1 MDCYEKFEQQIKEA
15 AEEFRK
21 IDKKETIRLVSHIDA
36 DGISACSLFVK
47 FLNNQSMKY
56 SVSTIQNLTKEVI
69 LGIAKEPYKYVVFT
83 DLASGMMTDVSIMLR
98 EKKVLIL
105 DHHEPEL
112 KNSEFKNISIVN
124 PHFAGIDGGKEVSG
138 SGVVYMFTK
147 EIDSKMEEFAHVA
160 LIGAIGDSQE
170 SNGFPYLNNKI
181 LETAVLKKKV
191 EIKIGLRL
199 FGAQTRPLHKV
210 LEYSTDPYIPG
221 ISGSESGAIQFL
233 QQIGIQPKN
242 GSGWKK
248 VGHLTEEEMKS
259 LVAGIIMQRFG
270 ETNPED
276 VLGNIYILTEE
287 KEESPT
293 KEIREFATL
302 LNACGRMGKA
312 SLGIGACLG
321 DPKIKEKAIRSM
333 DEYKKE
339 IISAMRW
346 FESNKGNGY
355 VTHADG
361 YIIINA
367 KDQIMPTLIGTLA
380 SMISKSN
387 STKDGTFILSM
398 AQILDGSTK
407 ISIRMSG
414 RNNNAD
420 LKNVME
426 KMINGIS
433 GCEVGGHQNAAGALI
448 PTAKE
453 AEFLETARNVLEKLS
468 VEERVS

>member
-1 MDCYEKFEQQIKEA
+1 MDSYEKFNQQIKEA

-36 DGISACSLFVK
+36 DGISSCSLFVK
-47 FLNNQSMKY
+47 FLNNRNMKY
-56 SVSTIQNLTKEVI
+56 SVSTVQNLTKEVI
-69 LGIAKEPYKYVVFT
+69 MGIAKEPHKYVVFT
-83 DLASGMMTDVSIMLR
+83 DLASGMMTDISIILR

-105 DHHEPEL
+105 DHHEPEV
-112 KNSEFKNISIVN
+112 KNPEFENITMVN
-124 PHFAGIDGGKEVSG
+124 PHFAGIDGGKEISG
-138 SGVVYMFTK
+138 SGVVYMFTR

-181 LETAVLKKKV
+181 LETAVSKKKV
-191 EIKIGLRL
+191 EVKIGLRL

-248 VGHLTEEEMKS
+248 VGHLTKEEMKS

-293 KEIREFATL
+293 KELREFATL
-302 LNACGRMGKA
+302 LNACGRMDKA

-321 DPKIKEKAIRSM
+321 DEKLKKKAVYLMS
-333 DEYKKE
+333 EYKKE
-339 IISAMRW
+339 IINSLRW
-346 FESNKGNGY
+346 YDENKAGNLVVKGNGY
-355 VTHADG
+355 V
-361 YIIINA
+361 IINA
-367 KDQIMPTLIGTLA
+367 QDKIRSTIIGTLA
-380 SMISKSN
+380 SILSKSN
-387 STKDGTFILSM
+387 GSGERFIMSM
-398 AQILDGSTK
+398 AQLADGTTK
-407 ISIRMSG
+407 ISLRMKNSNNEIDL
-414 RNNNAD
+414 RNI
-420 LKNVME
+420 VMD
-426 KMINGIS
+426 IVNGME
-433 GCEVGGHQNAAGALI
+433 GCEAGGHANAAGALI
-448 PTAKE
+448 PTEMEDEFVEKAKII
-453 AEFLETARNVLEKLS
+453 LEKKAI
-468 VEERVS
+468 EETIQP

>member
-1 MDCYEKFEQQIKEA
+1 MDCYEKFEGQIKEA
-15 AEEFRK
+15 AEEFGK

-36 DGISACSLFVK
+36 DGISSCSLFVK
-47 FLNNQSMKY
+47 FLNNQNMKY
-56 SVSTIQNLTKEVI
+56 SVSTVQNLTKEVI

-83 DLASGMMTDVSIMLR
+83 DLGSGMMTDISRILR
-98 EKKVLIL
+98 EKKALIL
-105 DHHEPEL
+105 DHHEPEV
-112 KNSEFKNISIVN
+112 KNPEFENISIVN
-124 PHFAGIDGGKEVSG
+124 PHFAGIDGGKEISG
-138 SGVVYMFTK
+138 SGVVYMFTR

-160 LIGAIGDSQE
+160 LIGAVGDSQE
-170 SNGFPYLNNKI
+170 SNGFLHLNNNI
-181 LETAVLKKKV
+181 LETSILKKKV
-191 EIKIGLRL
+191 EIRRGLRL

-242 GSGWKK
+242 GNGWKK

-302 LNACGRMGKA
+302 LNACGRMGKS

-321 DPKIKEKAIRSM
+321 DQKIKEKAIRSM
-333 DEYKKE
+333 DDYKKE

-346 FESNKGNGY
+346 FESNKGNGC
-355 VTHADG
+355 VTYADG

-387 STKDGTFILSM
+387 GTKEGTFILSM

-407 ISIRMSG
+407 ISLRMAG

-426 KMINGIS
+426 KMIGGIS

-448 PTAKE
+448 PTLKE

-468 VEERVS
+468 VEEKVI